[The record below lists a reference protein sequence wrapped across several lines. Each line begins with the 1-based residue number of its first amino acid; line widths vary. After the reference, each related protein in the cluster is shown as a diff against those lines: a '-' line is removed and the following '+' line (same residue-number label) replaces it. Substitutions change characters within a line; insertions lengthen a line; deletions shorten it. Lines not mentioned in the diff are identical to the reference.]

1 VAVAALLA
9 LVMPASG
16 RADMVSEWNTKR
28 EPCADREGRPGA
40 DRGTPDL
47 AMVHGA
53 CRSGDPVGNDRFESE
68 VPMTTPSSA
77 DARRDELVERLF
89 GSALGAMDL
98 LCVYLGDRL
107 GLYQALADT
116 GPATS
121 AELASEAGVNERYAR
136 EWLEQQAMAGILEVQ
151 DPNASDAE
159 RRYAVPAGHDEV
171 LLEGGSLN
179 HMAPMAQ
186 LVVACA
192 LPIHARFTQPLY
204 GNLLATDWFPAVPT
218 IHDRLNGDPP
228 ARVADLA
235 CGLGRS
241 SIAIARG
248 YPKVTVDGID
258 LDQASI
264 ERAQQLLP
272 ASGVEDRV
280 AFHCRDAADPELSG
294 RYDLVTIFEALHDM
308 SYPVDV
314 LRTAREL
321 LSDGGRV
328 LVADERTAES
338 FALDAGDVERLYY
351 GFSVLH
357 CLPVGMVG
365 ENAAGTGTVMRADT
379 VRGYAEQAGFA
390 DCEVAPIENDFWRF
404 YLLTP

>member
-1 VAVAALLA
+1 
-9 LVMPASG
+9 
-16 RADMVSEWNTKR
+16 
-28 EPCADREGRPGA
+28 
-40 DRGTPDL
+40 
-47 AMVHGA
+47 
-53 CRSGDPVGNDRFESE
+53 
-68 VPMTTPSSA
+68 MTSA
-77 DARRDELVERLF
+77 TSAEQRRDELVERLF

-107 GLYQALADT
+107 GMYGALADI
-116 GPATS
+116 GPSTS
-121 AELASEAGVNERYAR
+121 AELASASGVHERYAR
-136 EWLEQQAMAGILEVQ
+136 EWLEQQAMTGILEAV
-151 DPNASDAE
+151 DPDAPDAE
-159 RRYAVPAGHDEV
+159 RRYVVPAGHDEV
-171 LLEGGSLN
+171 LLDASSLN

-186 LVVACA
+186 LVVACG
-192 LPIHARFTQPLY
+192 LPIHAVLDAFRTGDGVPYADYGADLHEGQARFTEPLFD
-204 GNLLATDWFPAVPT
+204 NLLATEWFPAVAA
-218 IHDRLNGDPP
+218 IHDRLTGDPP
-228 ARVADLA
+228 ARVADVA

-264 ERAQQLLP
+264 ARAQQLL
-272 ASGVEDRV
+272 ATSGVEDRV

-314 LRTAREL
+314 LRTARGL
-321 LSDGGRV
+321 LTDGGH
-328 LVADERTAES
+328 LLIGDEKTAER

-379 VRGYAEQAGFA
+379 VRDYAEQAGFA
-390 DCEVAPIENDFWRF
+390 ECEVVPIENDFWRF
-404 YLLTP
+404 YLLTPPPRGRADPHEP

>member
-1 VAVAALLA
+1 
-9 LVMPASG
+9 
-16 RADMVSEWNTKR
+16 
-28 EPCADREGRPGA
+28 
-40 DRGTPDL
+40 
-47 AMVHGA
+47 
-53 CRSGDPVGNDRFESE
+53 
-68 VPMTTPSSA
+68 MTTASSA
-77 DARRDELVERLF
+77 DTRRDELVERLF
-89 GSALGAMDL
+89 GNALGAMDV

-107 GLYQALADT
+107 GMYKALADT
-116 GPATS
+116 GPSTS

-136 EWLEQQAMAGILEVQ
+136 EWLEQQAMAGILEAQ
-151 DPNASDAE
+151 DPDASDAE
-159 RRYAVPAGHDEV
+159 RRYALPAGHDEV
-171 LLEGGSLN
+171 LLDAGSLN

-192 LPIHARFTQPLY
+192 LPIHAVLEAFRTGDGVPYADYGADLHEGQARFTRPLFD
-204 GNLLATDWFPAVPT
+204 NLLATDWLPAVAT

-228 ARVADLA
+228 ARVADVA

-241 SIAIARG
+241 SIAIALA

-264 ERAQQLLP
+264 VRAQQLLP

-280 AFHCRDAADPELSG
+280 AFHCRDAADPELPG

-308 SYPVDV
+308 SYPVEV
-314 LRTAREL
+314 LRTAGAL
-321 LSDGGRV
+321 LSDGGRM
-328 LVADERTAES
+328 LVADEKTAER
-338 FALDAGDVERLYY
+338 FALHAGDVERLYY

-365 ENAAGTGTVMRADT
+365 ESAAGTGTVMREDT
-379 VRGYAEQAGFA
+379 VRGYAQQAGFA

>member
-1 VAVAALLA
+1 
-9 LVMPASG
+9 
-16 RADMVSEWNTKR
+16 
-28 EPCADREGRPGA
+28 
-40 DRGTPDL
+40 
-47 AMVHGA
+47 
-53 CRSGDPVGNDRFESE
+53 
-68 VPMTTPSSA
+68 MTTTGPA
-77 DARRDELVERLF
+77 DARRDDLVERLF
-89 GSALGAMDL
+89 GSALGAVDL
-98 LCVYLGDRL
+98 LCVYMGDRL
-107 GLYQALADT
+107 GMYRALADR
-116 GPATS
+116 GPSTS
-121 AELASEAGVNERYAR
+121 AELASEVGVNERYAR
-136 EWLEQQAMAGILEVQ
+136 EWLEQQAMSGILEAV
-151 DPNASDAE
+151 DADTSDAE

-171 LLEGGSLN
+171 LLDGGSLN

-192 LPIHARFTQPLY
+192 LPIHTVLEAFGTGDGVPYADYGADLHEGQARFTRPLFD
-204 GNLLATDWFPAVPT
+204 NLLATDWFPAVPT
-218 IHDRLNGDPP
+218 IHDRLEGDPP

-264 ERAQQLLP
+264 VQAQQLLP

-280 AFHCRDAADPELSG
+280 TFHCRDAADPELSG
-294 RYDLVTIFEALHDM
+294 RFDLVTIFEALHDM

-314 LRTAREL
+314 LRTARGL
-321 LSDGGRV
+321 LSAGGRV
-328 LVADERTAES
+328 LVADEKKAER

-365 ENAAGTGTVMRADT
+365 ENAAGTGTVMREDT
-379 VRGYAEQAGFA
+379 LRGYAEQAGFA

-404 YLLTP
+404 YLLTS

>member
-1 VAVAALLA
+1 
-9 LVMPASG
+9 
-16 RADMVSEWNTKR
+16 
-28 EPCADREGRPGA
+28 
-40 DRGTPDL
+40 
-47 AMVHGA
+47 
-53 CRSGDPVGNDRFESE
+53 
-68 VPMTTPSSA
+68 MTTTTST
-77 DARRDELVERLF
+77 DARRDALVERLF

-107 GLYQALADT
+107 GMYRALADE
-116 GPATS
+116 GPSTS
-121 AELASEAGVNERYAR
+121 AELASVTGVNERYAR
-136 EWLEQQAMAGILEVQ
+136 EWLEQQAMAGILET
-151 DPNASDAE
+151 PDAGAPDTE

-171 LLEGGSLN
+171 LLEAGSLN

-192 LPIHARFTQPLY
+192 LPIHAVLEAFRTGDGVPYADYGADLHEGQARFTQPLFD
-204 GNLLATDWFPAVPT
+204 NLLASDWLPAVPA
-218 IHDRLNGDPP
+218 IHDRLRGDPP
-228 ARVADLA
+228 ARVADVA

-248 YPKVTVDGID
+248 YPRVTVDGID

-264 ERAQQLLP
+264 ARATQLLP
-272 ASGVEDRV
+272 GSGVDDRV

-308 SYPVDV
+308 SYPVEV
-314 LRTAREL
+314 LRAARGL
-321 LSDGGRV
+321 LADGGHL
-328 LVADERTAES
+328 LVADERTAERFS
-338 FALDAGDVERLYY
+338 PDAGDVERLYY

-365 ENAAGTGTVMRADT
+365 ENAAGTGTVMREDT
-379 VRGYAEQAGFA
+379 VRGYADQAGFA
-390 DCEVAPIENDFWRF
+390 GVEVAPIENDFWRF